1 MKKFACVLALL
12 ALSACS
18 SPLLQGI
25 IALSP
30 DRSVDAAA
38 AEPSDPVPETL
49 DPTPPPAP
57 PPGART
63 VAQFDTTTPED
74 RAEAL
79 AAPVVHDA
87 DGERALGT
95 TIASLGAP
103 SDPGIWLKT
112 PLVTVLTLGRVA
124 YAVNGKSVNVELRPS
139 GGAPGSGSQIS
150 LAAMRLLEAPLTGL
164 PELQVFAN

>member
-1 MKKFACVLALL
+1 MKKLASVL

-18 SPLLQGI
+18 SPSLQGI
-25 IALSP
+25 FAMWP

-79 AAPVVHDA
+79 AAPVVQDA
-87 DGERALGT
+87 DGERALGS

-103 SDPGIWLKT
+103 TDPGIWLKT
-112 PLVTVLTLGRVA
+112 PLVTVLTLGRVE